1 MQLEFVVDLDP
12 AAGWPAPARDHFARR
27 RGTPKG
33 HLLKAD
39 NDEGIRAAFK
49 KVAAMMGGLNEAL

>member
-1 MQLEFVVDLDP
+1 M
-12 AAGWPAPARDHFARR
+12 WPTFRSNAQMLTN
-27 RGTPKG
+27 GLTGSNKG

>member
-1 MQLEFVVDLDP
+1 MWPTFRSNAQMLTNGLDLQ
-12 AAGWPAPARDHFARR
+12 RSN
-27 RGTPKG
+27 KG